1 MSIRDAVS
9 NFKFFEV
16 VAPHLADFS
25 VAGVTG
31 ATVDTQ
37 GYETCGFTIQHSAIG
52 SGAGGVVLGSFLDP
66 VNVYMEHASNSTTGV
81 DDVGAWSAVSA
92 EHVYGVDIY
101 QLMSDLTIDSW
112 LALDNLTRDSY
123 NISVPARTG
132 GISGLV
138 LAIALS
144 VTSAASC
151 LTNSYQPMV
160 GYIGP
165 HRWVRIM
172 MSASTDISLVAVA
185 AHAHLGTPA
194 NWPVNVPS

>member
-1 MSIRDAVS
+1 MTLRENVS
-9 NFKFFEV
+9 NHKFFEV

-37 GYETCGFTIQHSAIG
+37 GYETCAFTIQHSAIG

-81 DDVGAWSAVSA
+81 DTVGAWSYVSA
-92 EHVYGVDIY
+92 EHVYGFDMY
-101 QLMSDLTIDSW
+101 RCMSDQTIDSW
-112 LALDNLTRDSY
+112 LATDRLTRESY
-123 NISVPARTG
+123 HVSVPARVG
-132 GISGLV
+132 GISGQV

-144 VTSAASC
+144 TTSAASL
-151 LTNSYQPMV
+151 LTNSYQAMV

-165 HRWVRIM
+165 KRWVRIM
-172 MSASTDISLVAVA
+172 MSASTDISLTAVA
-185 AHAHLGTPA
+185 AHAFLGLPA
-194 NWPVNVPS
+194 NWPINTPE